1 MFCLL
6 YNIAT
11 ISKKKNVTCQVFH
24 FSIYKFH
31 PNTFCYQ
38 CFCYL
43 GQFDCWCL
51 LKIPGFMN
59 ILCVTKMLCNPFKL
73 SIISNNWRT
82 VAICFL
88 IFIDVTKWG
97 FLKLAYKHNSC
108 TTSHPRIRFTE
119 RLVVQANKY
128 YLLQLQPSILFLISI
143 SIASWTSSV
152 NKVGTRFFRLHFE
165 YITFKREASSLSH
178 GSVILSISSERFH
191 LSQLIK

>member
-1 MFCLL
+1 MRKICLFGFAGVKVSNRIKIVL
-6 YNIAT
+6 LIIQYSNHKQ
-11 ISKKKNVTCQVFH
+11 KKKNVTCQVFH

-31 PNTFCYQ
+31 PKTFCYQ

-108 TTSHPRIRFTE
+108 TTSHPGIRFTE

-128 YLLQLQPSILFLISI
+128 YLLQLQPLFY
-143 SIASWTSSV
+143 
-152 NKVGTRFFRLHFE
+152 F
-165 YITFKREASSLSH
+165 
-178 GSVILSISSERFH
+178 
-191 LSQLIK
+191 